1 MRALQHSPRRG
12 APGAR
17 GDTLGAGEALEL
29 ELEERAVGVWELE
42 PFEDNGDDEVH
53 DDVLEDEAAGERED
67 ERDPARGG
75 AAVPRHVDHAVAD
88 GELHHGE
95 DRGGVGREEVAA
107 VQQVEVDVGEEV
119 EPDSAEDEVAEQ
131 NDRDRDGD
139 LRGARQ
145 THLEGVERPAQ
156 IRDVQDEAVEAEDAE
171 LRNLHKLRIARAE
184 EDE

>member
-75 AAVPRHVDHAVAD
+75 AAVPRHVDHAVWS
-88 GELHHGE
+88 GH
-95 DRGGVGREEVAA
+95 AA
-107 VQQVEVDVGEEV
+107 GYN
-119 EPDSAEDEVAEQ
+119 P
-131 NDRDRDGD
+131 
-139 LRGARQ
+139 
-145 THLEGVERPAQ
+145 
-156 IRDVQDEAVEAEDAE
+156 
-171 LRNLHKLRIARAE
+171 
-184 EDE
+184 